1 MTIPPGVSDG
11 QVLRLKGKGHP
22 GMGEGESGDALVE
35 IAVRPH
41 SVFKRE
47 GDDIVVE
54 VPITFDEAVLGGKVE
69 VPTIGGRVFAT
80 VPPGS
85 NTGQTLRLKGRGIK
99 SKSGAGDQLVKL
111 NVVMPERIDDE
122 LKSFAEKRRASHAL
136 RSKTQA
142 EGAGLMLSERDIVA
156 KVQHLSVTRLRVWV
170 QQGLIKPAD
179 RAAEAFSEAD
189 AARATLI
196 CNLEDELGFAEED
209 VPVLLNLIDQ
219 IHGLRSELMVVL
231 AALEDLPADV
241 RDTVRLS
248 IESRRGGGR

>member
-1 MTIPPGVSDG
+1 
-11 QVLRLKGKGHP
+11 
-22 GMGEGESGDALVE
+22 
-35 IAVRPH
+35 
-41 SVFKRE
+41 
-47 GDDIVVE
+47 
-54 VPITFDEAVLGGKVE
+54 
-69 VPTIGGRVFAT
+69 
-80 VPPGS
+80 
-85 NTGQTLRLKGRGIK
+85 
-99 SKSGAGDQLVKL
+99 
-111 NVVMPERIDDE
+111 
-122 LKSFAEKRRASHAL
+122 
-136 RSKTQA
+136 
-142 EGAGLMLSERDIVA
+142 MLSERDIVA

-170 QQGLIKPAD
+170 QQDLIKPAD